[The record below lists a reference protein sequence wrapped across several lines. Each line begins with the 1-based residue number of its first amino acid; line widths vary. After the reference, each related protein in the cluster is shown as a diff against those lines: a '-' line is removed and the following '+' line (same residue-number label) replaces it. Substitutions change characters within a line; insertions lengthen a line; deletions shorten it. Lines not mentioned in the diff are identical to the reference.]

1 MKIHIWYSNQFGLM
15 ITWGMHFERRKY
27 ITIDLP
33 FITVQVLGKRSEKLN
48 GRIFS
53 SDDEK
58 ICDCI
63 YPIIRDIYPQ
73 EYCGDCGKKIP

>member
-1 MKIHIWYSNQFGLM
+1 MIRKLTQNEKSCNPNCDYKIVIPNGESYLTEKQFQELTKDVE
-15 ITWGMHFERRKY
+15 I
-27 ITIDLP
+27 
-33 FITVQVLGKRSEKLN
+33 LN